1 MSEQKTYSVRMAKA
15 DKDDLEAAYQI
26 MNLLDSMSRG
36 LYPSS
41 DENSPTFFDSDD
53 WEHLQ
58 FLHQRIIEIAENSG
72 GVSRVVGAAGIILN
86 EQNNLIDPD
95 EDCIELHPSIAQD
108 RIDARRY
115 RSLRCAIS
123 TWSVIDWIGDTLRGE
138 ALDAAIDAREAQ
150 QDTPRANGD

>member
-1 MSEQKTYSVRMAKA
+1 MTEQKTYSMRMAKA
-15 DKDDLEAAYQI
+15 DKDDLEAAYQV

-36 LYPSS
+36 HYPSS
-41 DENSPTFFDSDD
+41 DEGTPTFFDSDD

-115 RSLRCAIS
+115 RSLRRGQA
-123 TWSVIDWIGDTLRGE
+123 WSVIDGIGDVLRGE
-138 ALDAAIDAREAQ
+138 ELDAAIDAREALDSQ
-150 QDTPRANGD
+150 LRAEGD